1 VKSSALKMHP
11 SRLFPGPLAAGAAL
25 VLFLFLFLGL
35 AASAPPADAAVRYD
49 QGQRI
54 QVTGI
59 VADAQG
65 QPLSDLRVVLEV
77 SRTYFSMRELRRTAE
92 PDLRRVSATTNS
104 HGEFTIEWP
113 WDSYF
118 NHFELVAG
126 VPVHSRVEGKLGE
139 RVEELARQDIT
150 RRIQGG
156 SPAVIAVTVDNRKFL
171 DAFHQ
176 LLASMT
182 TDEMRKVYQEM
193 GKPDKVRNVQ
203 FPGHLEISWW
213 YFDAGRVYRFRDG
226 HLEQVT
232 PFDPVHPL

>member
-1 VKSSALKMHP
+1 VKSSALKTHP
-11 SRLFPGPLAAGAAL
+11 SRLLSRPLAAGAVIVLAVLSL
-25 VLFLFLFLGL
+25 V
-35 AASAPPADAAVRYD
+35 AAPAPPANAGVRYD

-77 SRTYFSMRELRRTAE
+77 SRTYFSMRELRRTAD
-92 PDLRRVSATTNS
+92 PDLRRVSATTNA

-126 VPVHSRVEGKLGE
+126 VPVQARLESGKLGE

-171 DAFHQ
+171 DAFRQ

-182 TDEMRKVYQEM
+182 TDEMRKVYGEM
-193 GKPDKVRNVQ
+193 GTPDKVRNVQ

-226 HLEQVT
+226 HLAQVT